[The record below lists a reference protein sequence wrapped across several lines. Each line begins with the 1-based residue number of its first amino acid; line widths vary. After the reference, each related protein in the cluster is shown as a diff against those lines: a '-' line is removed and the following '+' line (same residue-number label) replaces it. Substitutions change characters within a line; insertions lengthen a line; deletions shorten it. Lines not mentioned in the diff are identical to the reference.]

1 LRATLN
7 ALYLAAAWVAA
18 AMMVGV
24 LVMVTIGILGR
35 QLNFYV
41 PGTDAYAGYLMAG
54 AGFMA
59 LAHTFTRGEHIR
71 VTLLLQAVGA
81 RPRRALEIW
90 SLLVAV
96 FLGAVLAF
104 YSARLAWQSHEFH
117 DISTGN
123 DATPL
128 WIPQLGMAIGTVV
141 LLIALVDEL
150 VLVLSGRRDPAAERR
165 ADGEPARNE

>member
-1 LRATLN
+1 MRATLN
-7 ALYLAAAWVAA
+7 ALYLVAAWVAA

-35 QLNFYV
+35 QLDFYV

-59 LAHTFTRGEHIR
+59 LAHTFKCGEHIR
-71 VTLLLQAVGA
+71 VTLFIQALGRSGKSAVE
-81 RPRRALEIW
+81 LW
-90 SLLVAV
+90 SLAVAV
-96 FLGAVLAF
+96 FLGAVIAF
-104 YSARLAWQSHEFH
+104 YSVRLAWQSHAFH

-128 WIPQLGMAIGTVV
+128 WIPQLGMAVGTVI
-141 LLIALVDEL
+141 LLIALIDEL
-150 VLVLSGRRDPAAERR
+150 VLEVTGRRVEPTPAAEPSRS
-165 ADGEPARNE
+165 E